1 MTATV
6 HRFSLFTIFFL
17 AILIPGMAQTFSF
30 SGENVPFPLVMEQLE
45 ADYGF
50 LFSYKEDGPDNLSI
64 SVTVEEENVHLF
76 FQKLLYGSGWEAN
89 VLEGNFVVITQVN
102 IPAQQQPSGIRICG
116 SVTDEYGSL
125 PGATIRIQSGK
136 VIGGLNA
143 DAEGRFDRSVS
154 ISEKDTVIISY
165 LGHIAD
171 TSLVQTF
178 FESGCRNIHLS
189 ENPTTIS
196 SPVMITDYLT
206 DGIDYLPGEEAIRLR
221 PGAISALPGQPEP
234 DVLRTLRFL
243 PGISSPSGELSN
255 LYVRGGTPDQN
266 LILWEGIPV
275 YHAAHYFGMIS
286 GFNPFAVENMEV
298 YRGGF
303 GVEYG
308 GRTAG
313 LVSIK
318 APNHHTPVSK
328 YGAGMNMLN
337 AHAQGQTVL
346 GDGTGSFS
354 WSIRRS
360 IADLWESP
368 TFLNITQRV
377 RQGVIS
383 EGLDP
388 YDLPDFIS
396 VDQSLLFVDG
406 NAKASVQLKPRA
418 ELSVAWFGSLNRFG
432 SEQIND
438 QIKNEQLDTLNIRN
452 QGFST
457 TLSIN
462 LDHWEAEILGSTST
476 YTRQYEYLL
485 TNTNSGLEDLSSLI
499 SNDIQERQLSLKG
512 TRNIGENGKL
522 EMGTMSNDI
531 ALGYVIDQSGGNR
544 PVANQADDFRA
555 FIQSGFASYSHRYA
569 SGFKWSAGIR
579 LNYFSPRNE
588 WYPEPRANLRYQPLE
603 WLTVSAQAGRYRQ
616 FLSHLIQFQG
626 ETLGI
631 QSPVWVLSGSKGI
644 PVIRADHAQAGLVI
658 STNGWVIDIQGY
670 RRWLDNLTSLSG
682 GIITGTPGVRIGTG
696 EVTGLDIL
704 IKKRWKNLNSW
715 ISYSLS
721 KVEYRFPEF
730 QAAAFPADHD
740 QRHRLHVVNQLN
752 LGPFELSIGWMLRT
766 GGPTSP
772 LVGITNAQDP
782 NGMPIVL
789 PLFGPYNSFRLPV
802 SHQLNLSALV
812 NLPLKNEGVRATI
825 GGSMMNVYNR
835 ENTYDVTTI
844 ERRRRPMQPPG
855 FVTVPK
861 TDLRLT
867 PNAVIRVEF

>member
-1 MTATV
+1 MTATA
-6 HRFSLFTIFFL
+6 HRFSLFTLFFL
-17 AILIPGMAQTFSF
+17 AILIPGIAQSFSF
-30 SGENVPFPLVMEQLE
+30 SGENVPFPIVMEKLE

-50 LFSYKEDGPDNLSI
+50 LFSFKGSGPESLTISATVAEED
-64 SVTVEEENVHLF
+64 VHLF
-76 FQKLLYGSGWEAN
+76 FQKLLYGTGWEAN
-89 VLEGNFVVITQVN
+89 VLEGNFVVITEVN
-102 IPAQQQPSGIRICG
+102 IPGTPESEGIRICG
-116 SVTDEYGSL
+116 VVEDEYGRL
-125 PGATIRIQSGK
+125 PGATVRIQSNG

-143 DAEGRFDRSVS
+143 GKDGRFDRSFPVS
-154 ISEKDTVIISY
+154 AKDTVIISY

-178 FESGCRNIHLS
+178 FESGCRDIRLS
-189 ENPTTIS
+189 KNPTTIS

-206 DGIDYLPGEEAIRLR
+206 DGIDYLPGEEAVRLR

-275 YHAAHYFGMIS
+275 YHSAHYFGMIS

-318 APNHHTPVSK
+318 APDHHTPISK
-328 YGAGMNMLN
+328 YGAGINMLN
-337 AHAQGQTVL
+337 AHAQGQTVF
-346 GDGTGSFS
+346 GDGKGSFS

-377 RQGVIS
+377 QQGVIS

-396 VDQSLLFVDG
+396 VDQNLLFVDG
-406 NAKASVQLKPRA
+406 NAKASVQLGPRVD
-418 ELSVAWFGSLNRFG
+418 LSVAWFGSLNRFG
-432 SEQIND
+432 SDQVND
-438 QIKNEQLDTLNIRN
+438 QIENEQLDTLNIQN
-452 QGFST
+452 QGVST
-457 TLSIN
+457 TLSIH
-462 LDHWEAEILGSTST
+462 LDNWELEILGSTST
-476 YTRQYEYLL
+476 YSRQYEYLL
-485 TNTNSGLEDLSSLI
+485 TNTNSGLADLSSLM
-499 SNDIQERQLSLKG
+499 SNDIQERQLSLKAAR
-512 TRNIGENGKL
+512 TLGENGKL
-522 EMGTMSNDI
+522 EIGSMSNDI

-555 FIQSGFASYSHRYA
+555 FIQSGFFSYSHQYA
-569 SGFKWSAGIR
+569 SGLQWSAGIR
-579 LNYFSPRNE
+579 LNYFSPRDE
-588 WYPEPRANLRYQPLE
+588 WYPEPRANLRYRPLE
-603 WLTVSAQAGRYRQ
+603 WLTLSAQAGRYRQ

-631 QSPVWVLSGSKGI
+631 QSPVWVISGSTGI
-644 PVIRADHAQAGLVI
+644 PVIRADHFQAGLVI
-658 STNGWVIDIQGY
+658 SAKGWVIDIQGY

-682 GIITGTPGVRIGTG
+682 GIITNTRGVQIGTG
-696 EVTGLDIL
+696 DVRGLDIL
-704 IKKRWKNLNSW
+704 IKKRWNKLNSW
-715 ISYSLS
+715 ISYSFSEVHYL
-721 KVEYRFPEF
+721 FPDF
-730 QAAAFPADHD
+730 QPEAFPADHD
-740 QRHRLHVVNQLN
+740 QRHRLHIVNQIN
-752 LGPFELSIGWMLRT
+752 LDPFEISLGWMLRT
-766 GGPTSP
+766 GRPASP
-772 LVGITNAQDP
+772 LVGITNTQDP
-782 NGMPIVL
+782 NGVPIIL

-802 SHQLNLSALV
+802 THQLNLSALV
-812 NLPLKNEGVRATI
+812 NLPLKNERIKATI
-825 GGSMMNVYNR
+825 GGSIMNVYNR

-844 ERRRRPMQPPG
+844 ERRRGPMQPQG
-855 FVTVPK
+855 FITVPK

-867 PNAVIRVEF
+867 PNAVMRIEF